1 MILLTTA
8 WVMQTQCVGDP
19 IDDLWVFG
27 VRFSI
32 RYHYHKA
39 PTCISKGGN
48 CERVGYMRDG
58 TPIYGICS
66 VDGMQLK
73 SCYKSDSKQ
82 SIDMVKFMF
91 LNSDC

>member
-1 MILLTTA
+1 MILLTTV

-73 SCYKSDSKQ
+73 KCIPSNCLV
-82 SIDMVKFMF
+82 IGF
-91 LNSDC
+91 LYLAS